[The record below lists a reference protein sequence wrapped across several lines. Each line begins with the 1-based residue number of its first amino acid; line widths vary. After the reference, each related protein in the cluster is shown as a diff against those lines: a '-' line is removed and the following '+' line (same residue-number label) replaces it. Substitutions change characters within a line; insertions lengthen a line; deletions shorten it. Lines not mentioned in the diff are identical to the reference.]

1 MAHHFLRLHAFA
13 FGRLVAWNTICRD
26 LPASLSSLFLLS
38 NSCILICSV
47 SPPSSTSR
55 DRDRDATLVASD
67 STPAGAGSR
76 DSRGRPAESRGSRG
90 FHTERWTGHRDDVPR
105 GDRDGTSL
113 GTSNSSLVHL
123 PRRVAFGRSGTLRLV
138 CATVAAIVL
147 LKLLGLGWCQLR
159 SVNTASALRL
169 GTRQVCLPGVVW
181 QCPRRQGAAGSPG
194 AERGAPSAERG
205 AAVARSSSPWDAE
218 IARSRT
224 GESEHKSRMSRLTI
238 LF

>member
-1 MAHHFLRLHAFA
+1 MPRYAFFFKFFVFVVQLLHSDLLRFSSVLDLARSRSRRDACRVGLHA
-13 FGRLVAWNTICRD
+13 GRGWFTRLKRTPCG
-26 LPASLSSLFLLS
+26 
-38 NSCILICSV
+38 V
-47 SPPSSTSR
+47 SRKSR
-55 DRDRDATLVASD
+55 FSHR
-67 STPAGAGSR
+67 
-76 DSRGRPAESRGSRG
+76 
-90 FHTERWTGHRDDVPR
+90 ERWTGHRDDVPR